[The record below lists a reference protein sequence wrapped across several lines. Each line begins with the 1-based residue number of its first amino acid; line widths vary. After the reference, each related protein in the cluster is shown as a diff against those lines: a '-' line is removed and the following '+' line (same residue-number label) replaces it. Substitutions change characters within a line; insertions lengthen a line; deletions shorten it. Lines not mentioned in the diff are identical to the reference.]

1 MFNLKHYMPPHWN
14 TTFAQNAPSYKKKWG
29 TDLVWKWWHG
39 LHALNFVA
47 SFVNFEKNTTMVTI
61 TCHALYPNPNDGH

>member
-1 MFNLKHYMPPHWN
+1 MPPHWN

-29 TDLVWKWWHG
+29 TDLVWKWWHC